1 MEKDHADEVYRDN
14 NTAAPNQRIFIIFDL
29 CFIISKHFP
38 LCVLNSI
45 RSILLEIQA
54 IRQHYHRFV
63 QRTGSGIKQV
73 EDPRSTLRAYPG
85 DRVSVLV

>member
-1 MEKDHADEVYRDN
+1 MVKARADEVYRDN
-14 NTAAPNQRIFIIFDL
+14 KTAAPNQRIFIICDL

-54 IRQHYHRFV
+54 IRQHYHCFV
-63 QRTGSGIKQV
+63 QRAGSWIKQS
-73 EDPRSTLRAYPG
+73 EDPLFTLRAYPG